1 MWRRVTD
8 FASTCLHYSP
18 FPTGSNLSSRVYTN
32 WKAPAHVCQ
41 HSRTQGP
48 EEVARRYALLFFGFF
63 SAGFFS
69 AGFFTS
75 AGVSGFRADTTI
87 EGIGIMNL

>member
-63 SAGFFS
+63 SAGVF
-69 AGFFTS
+69 S